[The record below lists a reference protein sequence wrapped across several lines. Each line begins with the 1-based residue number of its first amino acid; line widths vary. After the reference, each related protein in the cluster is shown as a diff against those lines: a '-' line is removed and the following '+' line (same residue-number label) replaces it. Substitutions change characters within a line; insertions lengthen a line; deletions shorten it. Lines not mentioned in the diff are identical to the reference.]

1 MKHEQLLKASQSAVV
16 IFTLLISREGLSQE
30 KKDEL
35 KTTYLRSNGYKLIS
49 QHNLFLHRDGIR
61 KFVKEQALIE
71 CYKESIQPLASEIIK
86 DMEHNEELL
95 LGLLPAEEGNKC

>member
-30 KKDEL
+30 KRDEL

-71 CYKESIQPLASEIIK
+71 CYKDAVNPVSDEII
-86 DMEHNEELL
+86 EEMKHKEKVL
-95 LGLLPAEEGNKC
+95 LGLRPAEEGK